1 MESSGH
7 AFGVPEDNAA
17 QSGTGGAVYQAAPDY
32 ASLHPGYGAALRQPD
47 AGAREDYRGAKI

>member
-17 QSGTGGAVYQAAPDY
+17 QSGTGGAVYQAAPVTLRFIR
-32 ASLHPGYGAALRQPD
+32 ATALRFVNPTQAPERIT
-47 AGAREDYRGAKI
+47 AEQK